1 MIVIDSYIGG
11 YFIPIWYERKQSG
24 PYIIQQLKSAMHL
37 DSLKHVEID
46 YDSFYELEIPKG
58 TRVHKDIKRFFKII
72 VGKDYRLISI
82 RGITLQ
88 IKDSYEVPSDSS
100 ISQKEII
107 SLPRNIEKKLISLM
121 EHCSI
126 ESQKKIL

>member
-1 MIVIDSYIGG
+1 MIVIDSYVGG

-46 YDSFYELEIPKG
+46 YDSFYELEISKG
-58 TRVHKDIKRFFKII
+58 VKIHKDIKRFFKIV
-72 VGKDYRLISI
+72 VGKDYRLIII

-88 IKDSYEVPSDSS
+88 IKDTYEVPSDNS
-100 ISQKEII
+100 ISQKEIL
-107 SLPRNIEKKLISLM
+107 SLPTNIEKRLISIM

-126 ESQKKIL
+126 ESQKKTL